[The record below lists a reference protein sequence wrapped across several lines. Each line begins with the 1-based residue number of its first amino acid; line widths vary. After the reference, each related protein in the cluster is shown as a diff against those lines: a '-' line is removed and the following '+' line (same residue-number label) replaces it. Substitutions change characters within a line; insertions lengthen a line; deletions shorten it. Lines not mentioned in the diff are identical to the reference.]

1 MEEHEKKMCYLTLEN
16 LISYGEVH
24 EKYQN
29 FKNSIFSDVYQ
40 RATYLV
46 EQILEENDD
55 WRKKKQRQE
64 KGSFGGINV
73 ISFVGKRGTGK
84 TSSMF
89 SFADALEKHFQGMDY
104 QNGDVLKFQK
114 EKYKEVMFH
123 VLKNIDASSLE
134 ESEDIFILILAN
146 MFERILRV
154 SQERAE
160 DIREYERRN
169 LFQKFEKI
177 YEDFLTLNAKMKG
190 NNGYST
196 FEKLK
201 NVAKSQQIRSNFEE
215 LVEFYLKEIS
225 DSESLYAPYNKETYL
240 VITIDDVDMAKQ
252 RKGNG
257 QWNWGSYKIMD
268 SIYKY
273 LSVPKVIILISY
285 NNVNLYKHCCNYFIE
300 QRRIEGCKKAIE
312 AEEESECQKLAS
324 QFLEKVFPLFTRL
337 YMPSLAEKNLVGE
350 DEVKIK
356 FTENDFK
363 EIPEFQG
370 SDEQYMETKKFCFRL
385 VSNRTKVYFDCNGER
400 KHFFEPDTLRSLY
413 NIVKLL
419 LQMKT
424 GKQESG
430 NEKSRE
436 KFERIQYNI
445 SLLKEDF
452 SYRFMEENSLE
463 EDELELFREWE
474 RLLFAFR
481 SEEIYKI
488 VHENEIPLGL
498 SIREKYREILEKAE
512 KEGNDKAKAVLN
524 DVIYSY
530 SELLHRI
537 YHMTRGKHKYSK
549 EFVSCIL
556 YSHTIYMTDIYN
568 RYQWCKEQI
577 GHDLI
582 KSWYENVPVQKADKE
597 SETLQ
602 KQEIDKNKDLFF
614 QMESYQLIFE
624 KIIGHTICGRWTEY
638 YFPKV
643 RHRMTP
649 EFLKQDRL
657 QDDSYYIAYVE
668 KHRARFELKL
678 KTQES
683 EAEESSV
690 KIKGFLFNASFYT
703 NVLEWTED
711 DIICCYRSGEFIFS
725 IGSVGDRS
733 SDFDL
738 TGCFRYAFCYAKFLT
753 KMKFLLMK
761 ALDKSKITNEEERY
775 KDQIWSGAKDLIEKT
790 FRKLWEEFCD
800 WDQKYGNMMLPVYNL
815 DITYNMIKRLFRNG
829 KERKLPELNI
839 EDTDRSFIREYK
851 VLLGKYGR
859 QLQEL
864 DDYYGLTGDERAG
877 FYKTFI
883 ECPFYKILYMENKD
897 KSIKKSIEDHIV
909 NLIYA
914 LDSDI
919 NDLTTP
925 D

>member
-1 MEEHEKKMCYLTLEN
+1 MVEVMEEHEKKMCYLTLEN

-240 VITIDDVDMAKQ
+240 VITLDDVDMAKQ

-498 SIREKYREILEKAE
+498 SIREK
-512 KEGNDKAKAVLN
+512 
-524 DVIYSY
+524 
-530 SELLHRI
+530 
-537 YHMTRGKHKYSK
+537 
-549 EFVSCIL
+549 
-556 YSHTIYMTDIYN
+556 
-568 RYQWCKEQI
+568 
-577 GHDLI
+577 
-582 KSWYENVPVQKADKE
+582 
-597 SETLQ
+597 
-602 KQEIDKNKDLFF
+602 
-614 QMESYQLIFE
+614 
-624 KIIGHTICGRWTEY
+624 
-638 YFPKV
+638 
-643 RHRMTP
+643 
-649 EFLKQDRL
+649 
-657 QDDSYYIAYVE
+657 
-668 KHRARFELKL
+668 
-678 KTQES
+678 
-683 EAEESSV
+683 
-690 KIKGFLFNASFYT
+690 
-703 NVLEWTED
+703 
-711 DIICCYRSGEFIFS
+711 
-725 IGSVGDRS
+725 
-733 SDFDL
+733 
-738 TGCFRYAFCYAKFLT
+738 
-753 KMKFLLMK
+753 
-761 ALDKSKITNEEERY
+761 
-775 KDQIWSGAKDLIEKT
+775 
-790 FRKLWEEFCD
+790 
-800 WDQKYGNMMLPVYNL
+800 
-815 DITYNMIKRLFRNG
+815 
-829 KERKLPELNI
+829 
-839 EDTDRSFIREYK
+839 
-851 VLLGKYGR
+851 
-859 QLQEL
+859 
-864 DDYYGLTGDERAG
+864 
-877 FYKTFI
+877 
-883 ECPFYKILYMENKD
+883 
-897 KSIKKSIEDHIV
+897 
-909 NLIYA
+909 
-914 LDSDI
+914 
-919 NDLTTP
+919 
-925 D
+925 